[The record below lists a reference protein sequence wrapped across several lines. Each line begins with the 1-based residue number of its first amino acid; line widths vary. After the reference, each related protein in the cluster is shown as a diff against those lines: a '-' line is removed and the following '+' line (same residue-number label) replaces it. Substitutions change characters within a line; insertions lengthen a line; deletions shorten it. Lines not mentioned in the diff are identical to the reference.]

1 MVRYWIYLLN
11 DDVASHYRHRA
22 EKIVEL
28 LREHQYAKAPL
39 KAICRKQVEFI
50 TERLSFSRL
59 ELGLKQHFAGRVGKK
74 FGAQYVCFA
83 NRCRR
88 GSVACRAKAP
98 LASCRR
104 QRAAC
109 RGHRAGA
116 RSAFADVFWR
126 SMPILPTTTGCL
138 RLGKEENLRNDKI
151 FVAKYCL
158 MAHRLVHC

>member
-59 ELGLKQHFAGRVGKK
+59 ELGLKQYFAGRVDKNLERNM
-74 FGAQYVCFA
+74 FVLQNDA
-83 NRCRR
+83 
-88 GSVACRAKAP
+88 
-98 LASCRR
+98 
-104 QRAAC
+104 
-109 RGHRAGA
+109 
-116 RSAFADVFWR
+116 
-126 SMPILPTTTGCL
+126 
-138 RLGKEENLRNDKI
+138 GKEALLVVQKRRLLLVADI
-151 FVAKYCL
+151 GRALARLSPTFLAVDADFVDYYWLSAPRQGRKF
-158 MAHRLVHC
+158 A